1 MWDSSSDIKKT
12 AECGGDKLKD
22 CGFELKQVRYV
33 HFVQAIQLIY
43 QKEGAKAFV
52 KGIAPRMCI
61 NIPSTALSW
70 GTYELIKGFLT
81 PRNKE

>member
-1 MWDSSSDIKKT
+1 MWDSSSEAKKVDCS
-12 AECGGDKLKD
+12 ADKSME
-22 CGFELKQVRYV
+22 CGFEVKQVRYH
-33 HFVQAIQLIY
+33 HFLQTIQLIY
-43 QKEGAKAFV
+43 QREGAKAFI

-81 PRNKE
+81 PKT